1 MISTDIYDTTGK
13 VTGKASLPESVF
25 GAKINPIL
33 MAQAVKVYL
42 SNQRKAHAKA
52 KTRGEVSRTKAK
64 VYRQKGTG
72 RARHGARSA
81 PIYVGGG
88 KAHGPTGEQN
98 FERTLPQKMR
108 KQSLFSALTS
118 KLKSKE
124 VVVVNSLEKVDGK
137 TSQMKN
143 VLDSIL
149 GKQYKKVL
157 LVLPKKDEKV
167 TRAGRNI
174 PNLKIRPVSILNTYE
189 VLNGGMIIFSK
200 DAVSTLSEVVK

>member
-137 TSQMKN
+137 TSQMKK

-149 GKQYKKVL
+149 GKQTKVL
-157 LVLPKKDEKV
+157 LVLPKKNEKI

-200 DAVSTLSEVVK
+200 EAISAL